1 MKNLLK
7 DYWSSMFFV
16 KFKEELRTKP
26 EDNECM
32 ERVVG
37 WDYSPRLSIVHGVDD
52 PFHQEHPQKGSLS
65 ESALAEM
72 VFHNPKEIS

>member
-1 MKNLLK
+1 MKNLLQ

-52 PFHQEHPQKGSLS
+52 PFHQENPQKGSPS
-65 ESALAEM
+65 KM
-72 VFHNPKEIS
+72 